1 MLSFGRFNIG
11 IKPVQPVFFGSPP
24 ESLHLCFMNFRSAF
38 LFLLLVATFTSAV
51 GQQANSPYS
60 RFGVGDLLIPAS
72 TASQGMA
79 GMGVSYYNPVGIN
92 LTNPALL
99 TANSLTVFEGSAS
112 AEEKILSGATGE
124 QRDFL
129 GNLDYLAFNFP
140 IARRFRLGM
149 GVQPYSRVN
158 YESVLYSK
166 IEGINQFAEY
176 TYKGTGGITQGYF
189 SGAVLIGD
197 GLSLGAQAFY
207 NFGSATSQSLSRILG
222 NAFVFA
228 PGGQTESVQLTDR
241 VTYNDVSF
249 KVGAHYR
256 YRLPNNVYLN
266 AGATFAPQTDISA
279 KRYRALEAVNYSEA
293 VIVRDTLVSAEAI
306 APRLP
311 ERITL
316 GFSVQK
322 PINEAGRSRSPVTY
336 ALGADV
342 SWQDWSM
349 TKDVNFQAFLDR
361 QFRISLGGEITP
373 NIVDATAS
381 YLNKITYRAG
391 LRYDQT
397 PFAPE
402 GASFIERS
410 VTLGF
415 SLPNPRPANRYQGY
429 SRLNLA
435 LSYGQRSADGQ
446 ALSETFYRVQI
457 GLSVQ
462 QPWFFRRRY
471 D

>member
-1 MLSFGRFNIG
+1 
-11 IKPVQPVFFGSPP
+11 
-24 ESLHLCFMNFRSAF
+24 MNFRSALLIF
-38 LFLLLVATFTSAV
+38 LPLIALTPAFA
-51 GQQANSPYS
+51 QQANSPYS
-60 RFGVGDLLIPAS
+60 RFGVGDLLFPAS
-72 TASQGMA
+72 TASQAMG
-79 GMGVSYYNPVGIN
+79 GVGVSYYNPVGLN
-92 LTNPALL
+92 MTNPALL
-99 TANSLTVFEGSAS
+99 TANTLTVFEGSGS
-112 AEEKILSGATGE
+112 AEEKILSGANGE

-140 IARRFRLGM
+140 VARRFRLGM

-158 YESVLYSK
+158 YENILYSK

-176 TYKGTGGITQGYF
+176 TYKGNGGITQGYL
-189 SGAVLIGD
+189 SGAVLIGN

-207 NFGSATSQSLSRILG
+207 NFGSATNQSLSRILG
-222 NAFVFA
+222 GGFVFA

-241 VTYNDVSF
+241 VTYSDFSF
-249 KVGAHYR
+249 KLGAHYR

-266 AGATFAPQTDISA
+266 VGATYEPRHDLSA
-279 KRYRALEAVNYSEA
+279 DRYRALESVNYSEA
-293 VIVRDTLVSAEAI
+293 VIARDTLVSAEAI
-306 APRLP
+306 APRIP
-311 ERITL
+311 ERVTL
-316 GFSVQK
+316 GFMIQK

-342 SWQDWSM
+342 SWQDWSV
-349 TKDVNFQAFLDR
+349 TKDVNFQEFLDR
-361 QFRISLGGEITP
+361 QFRVSIGGEITP

-391 LRYDQT
+391 IRYDQT

-402 GASFIERS
+402 GDAFIERS
-410 VTLGF
+410 ATIGF

-446 ALSETFYRVQI
+446 ALSETFYRIQI
-457 GLSVQ
+457 GLTVQ